1 MVNLKK
7 YFAESLLIIF
17 SVLFALFINK
27 LFDDHKTEQRRQ
39 IALESI
45 QKELNRN
52 NAILTE
58 WKTHHTVIRDRIV
71 ALVDQKND
79 SLKNILLASSY
90 LDLGLLY
97 DQQSLIN
104 DILSDTAW
112 ESAKTTGIIEAF
124 NFEQIELLTKAYAMQ
139 ETLTKKTLMSI
150 LDLYFSADAHNM
162 KNLDAT
168 LIQLQLRFSE
178 LAGQEELMKYLY
190 REALNNLE
198 ATP

>member
-1 MVNLKK
+1 MNLKK
-7 YFAESLLIIF
+7 YIAESLLIVF

-27 LFDDHKTEQRRQ
+27 LFDDHKTEQRKQ

-52 NAILTE
+52 NDILTE
-58 WKTHHTVIRDRIV
+58 WKTHHIAIRDRIT
-71 ALVDQKND
+71 ALVEKQND

-90 LDLGLLY
+90 LDLGLLS

-124 NFEQIELLTKAYAMQ
+124 NFEQIELLTKVYTMQ
-139 ETLTKKTLMSI
+139 ETLTNKTLMNI
-150 LDLYFSADAHNM
+150 LDLYFSAETHDM

-168 LIQLQLRFSE
+168 LIQLQLRFWE
-178 LAGQEELMKYLY
+178 LTGQEELMNYLY
-190 REALNNLE
+190 DEALKKFEEN
-198 ATP
+198 